1 MFVGHRHES
10 DSRCVACSPRHMY
23 LYALV
28 ESQRVVSV
36 SWPGRWNRLPGKSEA
51 IDFLAVG
58 PCLVLVGQPAQS
70 WAIVLIS
77 TTLLD

>member
-1 MFVGHRHES
+1 M
-10 DSRCVACSPRHMY
+10 AWT
-23 LYALV
+23 V
-28 ESQRVVSV
+28 EQA
-36 SWPGRWNRLPGKSEA
+36 PGKSEA

-58 PCLVLVGQPAQS
+58 LCLVLVGQPAQS